1 MPPEGTGR
9 VSISDEK
16 RSPGLRLH
24 QRRSELTVNFDYAGS
39 RKFLEYEVESWIR
52 GTPDPKPHR
61 SKNIIYGPNQ
71 TYRISIKDG
80 TLKGKKTY
88 DIDQELKEVKRWGG
102 GVTQGGAFSLTAPEG
117 SPGWVATILPAASI
131 DVPDGEK
138 PAIWGLLLNREKLD
152 LPAGSSLEAWAAKA
166 DAAFLFRIKLS
177 D

>member
-1 MPPEGTGR
+1 MPPDGTGR
-9 VSISDEK
+9 VSLSHEK
-16 RSPGLRLH
+16 TPPSPRLH
-24 QRRSELTVNFDYAGS
+24 QSLSELTVNFDYAGS

-61 SKNIIYGPNQ
+61 SKNVIYGPNQ

-80 TLKGKKTY
+80 ALKGKKTY
-88 DIDQELKEVKRWGG
+88 EFHQDFKEVKRWGG
-102 GVTQGGAFSLTAPEG
+102 GVTQGGAFSLYAPED
-117 SPGWVATILPAASI
+117 SPKWVATMLPAVSI

-152 LPAGSSLEAWAAKA
+152 LPAGSSLDAWAAKA